1 MTQKKSTII
10 YRFIPLAFFLI
21 LVLIGIAVNEPR
33 RVLEQ
38 AWNICLDCIGIG

>member
-1 MTQKKSTII
+1 MTQKKSII
-10 YRFIPLAFFLI
+10 HRFIPLAFFLI
-21 LVLIGIAVNEPR
+21 LLLFGIAVNEPR